1 MIARGVL
8 LSLALQFAPVA
19 MSAETPKSNDSTSR
33 EKEARQS
40 VPSTPSDPIADLF
53 LSPGD
58 TADSQQQH
66 QQQQPSPKAI
76 QPSYESWD
84 VLRQYPRY
92 VPLPP
97 PSVIEQKAPEPQ
109 KETKEKTDV

>member
-1 MIARGVL
+1 MIARGVVL
-8 LSLALQFAPVA
+8 TLALNFASAA
-19 MSAETPKSNDSTSR
+19 MSAETSITHNSSSQA
-33 EKEARQS
+33 KEARQS
-40 VPSTPSDPIADLF
+40 TEQALPADSISDLFPSGGGSADLP
-53 LSPGD
+53 L
-58 TADSQQQH
+58 
-66 QQQQPSPKAI
+66 QQPQSIPKPI

-97 PSVIEQKAPEPQ
+97 PSVIEQKAPEHQ

>member
-1 MIARGVL
+1 MIARGVVL
-8 LSLALQFAPVA
+8 TLALQFASTA
-19 MSAETPKSNDSTSR
+19 MSAETPISNNTPSQA
-33 EKEARQS
+33 KETRQS
-40 VPSTPSDPIADLF
+40 APAVAPTDSIRDLF
-53 LSPGD
+53 PTPEGSVDSP
-58 TADSQQQH
+58 
-66 QQQQPSPKAI
+66 QQPQQPTHQAI

>member
-1 MIARGVL
+1 MIVRGVVL
-8 LSLALQFAPVA
+8 TLALQFASTA
-19 MSAETPKSNDSTSR
+19 MSAETPTNNNSTSQA
-33 EKEARQS
+33 KEARQS
-40 VPSTPSDPIADLF
+40 TPAVAPVESIRDLF
-53 LSPGD
+53 PGPGD
-58 TADSQQQH
+58 SPDLPQQPL
-66 QQQQPSPKAI
+66 QPSPKAI

>member
-1 MIARGVL
+1 MIARGVVL
-8 LSLALQFAPVA
+8 TLALQFAAVA
-19 MSAETPKSNDSTSR
+19 MSAETPINNNSPSQA
-33 EKEARQS
+33 KEARQS
-40 VPSTPSDPIADLF
+40 TPAVAPADSIADLF
-53 LSPGD
+53 PGPGGS
-58 TADSQQQH
+58 ADSPQ
-66 QQQQPSPKAI
+66 QQQQPSPQAI